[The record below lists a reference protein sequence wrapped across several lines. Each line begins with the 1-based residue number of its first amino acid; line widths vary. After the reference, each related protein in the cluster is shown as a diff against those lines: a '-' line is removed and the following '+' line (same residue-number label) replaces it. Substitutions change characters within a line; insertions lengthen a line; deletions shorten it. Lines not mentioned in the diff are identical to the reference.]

1 MKIILFIKNNKTTL
15 FFLFFLALG
24 LFLRLYRFDVYPF
37 GFDQVQ
43 ILENAQAIKEGH
55 LRLIGPMTGPAQFY
69 TGPLIY
75 YIAVIWQSIIN
86 SPYLLVLT
94 SASIYV
100 FTGLFLIYLLK
111 RYIVKDYQLIY
122 FIVWALSPFTIKF
135 DRVTWNPNLTLIAA
149 FLVFFPLS
157 KYVSQ
162 KKINILDSTLCFGG
176 MFLGYQAHFSG
187 LLLPLIAVLIWLLM
201 IRKQFIKLLF
211 CISGTLFSFIPT
223 IIFDFR
229 HDFLNTKGVLAFLI
243 SNQKSGEIIYIKM
256 FWNNFVITIENIGKI
271 IFEQNTYILII
282 FTGIICLSI
291 FLLFAQKP
299 KQQVF
304 IILWLILS
312 IIFIS
317 LYKKTSPE
325 YYFIIQLPA
334 ILFIIS
340 MLLTKLLNSNKKRI
354 LFIII
359 FSVYSFLIIQ
369 KTAIEANSINLG
381 NQFNTAKFL
390 KNNNTY
396 NIAKFEYDMEPV
408 DQLGLKYLFRDFN
421 FDKNGFIVHLVY
433 PHLRHGLSDKIFG
446 PLAVWFDPREQNH
459 NYLELSSLI
468 VSIPLRVKLYQNYQD
483 EKLYNVNSLFSVLV
497 DKQKIGNLIVIDRRL
512 NEKDY
517 ERFSELLLSCD
528 IKHNCQNTDK
538 HWTGVV
544 GTDGTA
550 QLRREMDTLL
560 IFYPDHELTSDQS
573 EQVNQIAVIKK

>member
-1 MKIILFIKNNKTTL
+1 
-15 FFLFFLALG
+15 
-24 LFLRLYRFDVYPF
+24 
-37 GFDQVQ
+37 
-43 ILENAQAIKEGH
+43 
-55 LRLIGPMTGPAQFY
+55 
-69 TGPLIY
+69 
-75 YIAVIWQSIIN
+75 
-86 SPYLLVLT
+86 
-94 SASIYV
+94 
-100 FTGLFLIYLLK
+100 
-111 RYIVKDYQLIY
+111 
-122 FIVWALSPFTIKF
+122 
-135 DRVTWNPNLTLIAA
+135 
-149 FLVFFPLS
+149 
-157 KYVSQ
+157 
-162 KKINILDSTLCFGG
+162 
-176 MFLGYQAHFSG
+176 
-187 LLLPLIAVLIWLLM
+187 M
-201 IRKQFIKLLF
+201 IRKQFIKFLF
-211 CISGTLFSFIPT
+211 CILGVLFSLVPT

-229 HDFLNTKGVLAFLI
+229 HDFINSNGILAFLL
-243 SNQKSGEIIYIKM
+243 SNHKSGGITYIKT

-291 FLLFAQKP
+291 FLLFTQKT

-304 IILWLILS
+304 IMLWLILS
-312 IIFIS
+312 ILFIS
-317 LYKKTSPE
+317 LYKETSPE

-340 MLLTKLLNSNKKRI
+340 MLLAKILNNNKKRI

-359 FSVYSFLIIQ
+359 FFVYSFLIIQ

-381 NQFNTAKFL
+381 NQFNTARFL

-408 DQLGLKYLFRDFN
+408 DQLGLKYLLKDFN

-433 PHLRHGLSDKIFG
+433 PHLRYGLSDKIFG
-446 PLAVWFDPREQNH
+446 PLAVWYDPREQNH

-468 VSIPLRVKLYQNYQD
+468 VSIPPRVNLYQNYQD
-483 EKLYNVNSLFSVLV
+483 EYLYKINSLYAVLV
-497 DKQKIGNLIVIDRRL
+497 DKQKVGNLIVIDRRL

-517 ERFSELLLSCD
+517 DRFSELLLSCD
-528 IKHNCQNTDK
+528 IKNNCQNTNK